1 MLFRSV
7 SMPPSFN
14 LEHRHL
20 SVMLQAVLNS
30 DPSVRLAA
38 NDSRVKTVQM
48 IWNKVL
54 ACTRTGVAKQARTA
68 VQKELV
74 ALLVAQYPSFFRDLQ
89 PVLKQG
95 VGVPVAL

>member
-1 MLFRSV
+1 MSAPKEYETVAQFERRCLALFRTMALQV

-48 IWNKVL
+48 IWNRVL
-54 ACTRTGVAKQARTA
+54 ACVRTEVAKQARTA
-68 VQKELV
+68 VQEELV
-74 ALLVAQYPSFFRDLQ
+74 TLLVA
-89 PVLKQG
+89 
-95 VGVPVAL
+95 